1 MVVVGLL
8 SFVWVLWLVVVV
20 FDIGLDLLWVVWIL
34 WSVVVFN
41 GGQWWFS
48 VVMGFDKGLD
58 LLWGWEWL
66 GVLLKEVDFVS
77 YRLVQSIFIILI
89 PLPVQKHG

>member
-1 MVVVGLL
+1 MGCLDIVV
-8 SFVWVLWLVVVV
+8 S
-20 FDIGLDLLWVVWIL
+20 
-34 WSVVVFN
+34 
-41 GGQWWFS
+41 GGFQWWFS
-48 VVMGFDKGLD
+48 VVMGFDMGLD

>member
-1 MVVVGLL
+1 M
-8 SFVWVLWLVVVV
+8 
-20 FDIGLDLLWVVWIL
+20 
-34 WSVVVFN
+34 
-41 GGQWWFS
+41 
-48 VVMGFDKGLD
+48 VMGFDMGLD